1 MWFQNKEREREKEN
15 APVTAHSKLF
25 LELIGFMANFMG
37 TVGIGSREMEVG
49 RGEQGRLKKRQNS
62 RRLDKEVLER
72 GTTSKLYVLEDEG
85 REGSSASTRVRICS
99 CSPGGKVISGG

>member
-1 MWFQNKEREREKEN
+1 MWFQNKERERER
-15 APVTAHSKLF
+15 PRHSHSKVF

-37 TVGIGSREMEVG
+37 AVGIGSREMEVG